1 MFVKV
6 ENRREGY
13 VATFERPNEDSV
25 VITKPIANFGD
36 CFGAAIDFR
45 NRVNERIK
53 NIISRSRVEQY
64 VVELSNSYNK
74 EHVYNY
80 PTEDAA
86 GNIVIFRRK

>member
-1 MFVKV
+1 MIVKI
-6 ENRREGY
+6 EPRREGY
-13 VATFERPNEDSV
+13 VATYERPSTENV
-25 VITKPIANFGD
+25 VITTPIANFGD

-45 NRVNERIK
+45 NRVNERLK
-53 NIISRSRVEQY
+53 NIVSRSRIEQY
-64 VVELSNSYNK
+64 VVGLSNSYRK